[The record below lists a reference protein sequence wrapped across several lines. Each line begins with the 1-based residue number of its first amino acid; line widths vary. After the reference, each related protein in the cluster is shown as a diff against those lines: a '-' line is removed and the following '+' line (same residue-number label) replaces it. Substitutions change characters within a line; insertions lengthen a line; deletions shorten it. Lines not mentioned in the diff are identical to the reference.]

1 MEETM
6 PTTRPVRPTR
16 PQSPTSSRQPFPAAD
31 AAFVAGN
38 AFAFDLDVE
47 VECGP
52 LVQQVAAAQ
61 QRVSAAEVAQLDAL
75 VELVETTL
83 RVARAHRRPAGAA
96 GAYGGAVT
104 ESRRVQLDVE
114 ALQTACAVRLG
125 LSEATV
131 ARLTDLGIRLRDQLP
146 ATRAAWRSGSITR
159 RHVEVIDRATGSLSA
174 EETAQLEA
182 RLLDLAVGGVD
193 ADTVDADTVDADTG
207 DADTGDADTGET
219 IPPATPARLRREA
232 IRLRE
237 SLRADTLQA
246 RHDRAAQERRVVL
259 SPADDGMAWLSAFMP
274 AADAA
279 AVFSRTRQ
287 IAVRLRDAES
297 EAACGQSTVAQY
309 QADVL
314 RDLLVHGV
322 VEDSAQG
329 TTQKLVPDATPDD
342 SVGADSVGAIGAD
355 GPPDLFSS
363 GSSGSSDSS
372 TGPGHPG
379 HRIAPARLRT
389 AAGGVRAVVHVTV
402 PALTLLGQDATP
414 GRIDG
419 VQPIDPETARRLAA
433 GSSAWTRIL
442 TDPADGAILDYGR
455 TRYRPPVELTRFVR
469 VRDETCRFPG
479 CQRQAAH
486 CEIDHTL
493 DWQYSGPTA
502 PENLACL
509 CRRHHVFKHSTGWTV
524 SPVPGHPGHLAWRTP
539 AGQHLATKPPG
550 KPTSMHPGDPTGP
563 HPGGPHPGE
572 PASPH
577 RDLPSSSQLDQ
588 PAPF

>member
-1 MEETM
+1 MS
-6 PTTRPVRPTR
+6 TTRSVRTAR
-16 PQSPTSSRQPFPAAD
+16 PQSPASSGQPFPAVD
-31 AAFVAGN
+31 AAFVAGD
-38 AFAFDLDVE
+38 APAFDLDVE
-47 VECGP
+47 VACGP

-61 QRVSAAEVAQLDAL
+61 QRVAAAEVAQLDAL
-75 VELVETTL
+75 VKLVETTL
-83 RVARAHRRPAGAA
+83 RVARAHRRPAGA
-96 GAYGGAVT
+96 YEGAVT
-104 ESRRVQLDVE
+104 GSRRVQLDVE
-114 ALQTACAVRLG
+114 ALQAACAVRLG

-131 ARLTDLGIRLRDQLP
+131 ARLTDLGIRLHDQLP
-146 ATRAAWRSGSITR
+146 TTRAAWRSGSITR
-159 RHVEVIDRATGSLSA
+159 RHVEVIDRATGGLSA
-174 EETAQLEA
+174 EETARLEA
-182 RLLDLAVGGVD
+182 HLLDLAVGGVD
-193 ADTVDADTVDADTG
+193 P
-207 DADTGDADTGET
+207 DTGET

-246 RHDRAAQERRVVL
+246 RHDRAAQERRVVFN
-259 SPADDGMAWLSAFMP
+259 PADDGMAWLSAFIP

-297 EAACGQSTVAQY
+297 EGPCEQSTVATVAQY

-322 VEDSAQG
+322 VADVAQG
-329 TTQKLVPDATPDD
+329 AARKMLPGAAPGAAAGSIGSGGLPD
-342 SVGADSVGAIGAD
+342 SIG
-355 GPPDLFSS
+355 S
-363 GSSGSSDSS
+363 GGS
-372 TGPGHPG
+372 TGSPHPG
-379 HRIAPARLRT
+379 HRIAPAQLRT
-389 AAGGVRAVVHVTV
+389 AAGGIRAMVHVTV
-402 PALTLLGQDATP
+402 PALTLLGRDATP

-455 TRYRPPVELTRFVR
+455 TRYRPPVGLTRFVR

-479 CQRQAAH
+479 CHRQAAH

-493 DWQYSGPTA
+493 DWQYAGPTA

-524 SPVPGHPGHLAWRTP
+524 SLVPGHPGHLAWRTP
-539 AGQHLATKPPG
+539 AGQHLVTKPPG
-550 KPTSMHPGDPTGP
+550 KPTSVHPDDPTGP
-563 HPGGPHPGE
+563 RLGGS
-572 PASPH
+572 ASPH
-577 RDLPSSSQLDQ
+577 RDLPSSSQSDE